1 MSISDRVGRIAPS
14 HARRGLLPALAS
26 GILIAAT
33 VGGASAQTAE
43 ELSVQA
49 TDPTASL
56 FQLNLIGD
64 ITPGYNGADESGFA
78 LRFQP
83 VIPFQAWG
91 WNNIM
96 RIQAPYQTSGVGPE
110 GLNQVTIFDLVLAEE
125 SWGRWGVGPV
135 VQLSEGASDRDA
147 QFGIGPA
154 IGAVYGV
161 NPDLA
166 VGLFNQNLFG
176 DDLATSAFQ
185 PVVAYQLGNGWALAA
200 GDLQFIFDWHDGRWI
215 QAPLGFQLGVVR
227 PILGQPMRFFVNP
240 QWNLANRE
248 GTFDSKILIGFTLIA
263 PSGG

>member
-1 MSISDRVGRIAPS
+1 MSISGLIGATERTPRGASFPLVLVVGA
-14 HARRGLLPALAS
+14 LL
-26 GILIAAT
+26 
-33 VGGASAQTAE
+33 VGGSHEVSAQTAE
-43 ELSVQA
+43 ELSVEA

-64 ITPGYNGADESGFA
+64 ITPGYNDADESGFA
-78 LRFQP
+78 FRFQP
-83 VIPFQAWG
+83 VIPFQVWG

-96 RIQAPYQTSGVGPE
+96 RIQAPYQTSGLGPE
-110 GLNQVTIFDLVLAEE
+110 GLNQVTIFDLVLVEE

-154 IGAVYGV
+154 VGGVYGL

-200 GDLQFIFDWHDGRWI
+200 GDLQFVFDWHEGSFI

-240 QWNLANRE
+240 QWNLVDHP
-248 GTFDSKILIGFTLIA
+248 GSFDSKILIGMTLIA
-263 PSGG
+263 PTGG